1 MPADSLD
8 IPCFLPSR
16 VDGRALEA
24 LVTVSAA
31 PAAAARGRAVV
42 YVHPYP
48 PLGGQFRNN
57 VVHELRSRLDR
68 RTTVSVALNLRGAG
82 SSEGKTSWTGLAE
95 HEDLCSVL
103 DMLRARRLLLHPRHH
118 TPADHRLLLLRMQAR
133 GHLPPDADVA
143 CLDGVPLPP
152 LAHTLLCGYSYGS
165 VIAASVCA
173 ADYAALGVDY
183 AYISFPYSVLWVLVL
198 HKRSWYLSRI
208 AATVADAA
216 VAFAARQ
223 ALHPDAAGAAPH
235 IPRSLF
241 VSGTSDAFTSHS
253 AYNKW
258 WELLQAR
265 TILALQAVQ
274 PPVAPDAAI
283 HAAEKALTLVRV
295 QNADHAWLRRE
306 GEISDAI
313 EGWWWQ

>member
-8 IPCFLPSR
+8 IPCFVPSR
-16 VDGRALEA
+16 LDGRALEV
-24 LVTVSAA
+24 LITVSSA
-31 PAAAARGRAVV
+31 PSAAARGRAVV

-68 RTTVSVALNLRGAG
+68 CAAVSVALNLRGAG

-103 DMLRARRLLLHPRHH
+103 DMLRSRSLQLHSRHH
-118 TPADHRLLLLRMQAR
+118 SPADRRLLLLRMQAR
-133 GHLPPDADVA
+133 GHLPQDADVDR
-143 CLDGVPLPP
+143 LDSVPLPSVS
-152 LAHTLLCGYSYGS
+152 HTLLCGYSYGS

-173 ADYAALGVDY
+173 ADYASLGVDY
-183 AYISFPYSVLWVLVL
+183 AYISFPYSVLWVLVM
-198 HKRSWYLSRI
+198 HKRSWYLGRI

-216 VAFAARQ
+216 VAFAGRQ
-223 ALHPDAAGAAPH
+223 ALHPDATAAATH
-235 IPRSLF
+235 IPRTIF
-241 VSGTSDAFTSHS
+241 ISGTSDTFTSLS

-258 WELLQAR
+258 WEQIQAR
-265 TILALQAVQ
+265 SILALQAVQ

-306 GEISDAI
+306 CEISDAI
-313 EGWWWQ
+313 EAWWWQ